1 MHAAKYRLNKHL
13 TIKFREDKSLSNQ
26 ALLPVLYLAC
36 WQEYCYCAKDG
47 FIRLKNIHILNSFNR
62 QFVKRGFKSL
72 LFFRKADTILT
83 NKAALSIENCLKLQG
98 YQKSPMTEEAI
109 LKGCLQN
116 NAVAQKELYNRYSPK
131 MLAVCYRFA
140 HNREDAEDML
150 QEGFIKVFSQIHTF
164 RNQGAFEGW
173 VRRIIVHTCINNL
186 KKNKKFNESV
196 DLIHATAMQVREESV
211 PSIVQAKQVVE
222 CIRILPIGYRT
233 VLNLY
238 AIEGYSH
245 REIGDM
251 LDIEEST
258 SRSQYTRAKQ
268 MLEDILI
275 KKKILQQ
282 PIKKMDPVT
291 AFGR

>member
-1 MHAAKYRLNKHL
+1 
-13 TIKFREDKSLSNQ
+13 
-26 ALLPVLYLAC
+26 
-36 WQEYCYCAKDG
+36 
-47 FIRLKNIHILNSFNR
+47 
-62 QFVKRGFKSL
+62 
-72 LFFRKADTILT
+72 
-83 NKAALSIENCLKLQG
+83 
-98 YQKSPMTEEAI
+98 MTEESI
-109 LKGCLQN
+109 LKGCLRN
-116 NAVAQKELYNRYSPK
+116 DAVAQRELYNRYSPK

-173 VRRIIVHTCINNL
+173 IRRIIVHTCINNL

-196 DLIHATAMQVREESV
+196 DLIHATSMQVREESV

-222 CIRILPIGYRT
+222 CIRVLPIGYRT

-245 REIGDM
+245 REIGTM

-275 KKKILQQ
+275 RKKILQQ
-282 PIKKMDPVT
+282 PSKKMNLLSS
-291 AFGR
+291 FGG